1 MRDKPVVEGSV
12 RFVANQVAAVLRNR
26 RFVGLADLNEAIFDE
41 VAEINARPF
50 QKREDSRQIVFVRD
64 EKPLL
69 TPLPSAR
76 FELADLR
83 KAKSGPNYHLL
94 TELAKMFPQVTQYF
108 ADRRAMVA
116 DRDRGRGCDTGPGPA
131 GSARCGI
138 AAGDRQRA
146 GAIPAHRPGRRR
158 GDCGL
163 RVVRG
168 SAGCRPVGGHAAV
181 VRHGPAAVVP
191 VPLGGRN

>member
-94 TELAKMFPQVTQYF
+94 TELAKMFPQITQCF
-108 ADRRAMVA
+108 TDRRAMVA

-146 GAIPAHRPGRRR
+146 GAIPAHRPGRAT
-158 GDCGL
+158 GT
-163 RVVRG
+163 
-168 SAGCRPVGGHAAV
+168 S
-181 VRHGPAAVVP
+181 
-191 VPLGGRN
+191 GRDRA